1 MQRILTP
8 VKVIINEKT
17 LKFELG
23 DDTIVYYDDVN
34 AFMENTGLTIQ
45 NVELTQ
51 LKAYYLKLGNSDK
64 TFACGGLFDNLVL
77 RINQEVDNV
86 LLIIDFKDVEEASE
100 SLLKS
105 YTEFLLTTKNKVIT
119 INMNI
124 QITTRF
130 GMFIENNIKDIKEI
144 EEEPPE
150 ETIFINQF

>member
-64 TFACGGLFDNLVL
+64 TFACG
-77 RINQEVDNV
+77 
-86 LLIIDFKDVEEASE
+86 
-100 SLLKS
+100 
-105 YTEFLLTTKNKVIT
+105 
-119 INMNI
+119 
-124 QITTRF
+124 
-130 GMFIENNIKDIKEI
+130 
-144 EEEPPE
+144 
-150 ETIFINQF
+150 